1 MEEYDYKKDIVA
13 SRVGCLGSS
22 DAKILQNVA
31 SLGYVPNSVRERL
44 AIAKGLI
51 EPNGAPKTQEMAF
64 GDYIE
69 NAIYAHLMVQGEK
82 YESNPLW
89 VSKQYSKENIKL
101 ICHPDIVKYDDKT
114 QTIYVYEVKATKFN
128 VKATKETY
136 RPQMFIEFMLA
147 KEIAKTLG
155 KRWNVKLFLVH
166 YDTLGVD
173 TSEDNFTPERL
184 TIHKMNF
191 SLMFD
196 IEKAMNIINEFLYNF
211 NEYYRGDEIDST
223 YMPVTT
229 QQEFENITTLLVEIK
244 EREKKV
250 EEFKARLFEFMLQ
263 NGIKSIKNEAWSV
276 TRVDSSESVSF
287 NYKAFL
293 DDYAKK
299 YPRKA
304 KKLIE
309 TYEKR
314 TKRKGYV
321 NIKIK

>member
-1 MEEYDYKKDIVA
+1 MKRTN
-13 SRVGCLGSS
+13 RVFALLGLSFLALNACGQNQS
-22 DAKILQNVA
+22 DNF
-31 SLGYVPNSVRERL
+31 VP
-44 AIAKGLI
+44 
-51 EPNGAPKTQEMAF
+51 
-64 GDYIE
+64 
-69 NAIYAHLMVQGEK
+69 
-82 YESNPLW
+82 
-89 VSKQYSKENIKL
+89 KL
-101 ICHPDIVKYDDKT
+101 DT
-114 QTIYVYEVKATKFN
+114 QTEC
-128 VKATKETY
+128 
-136 RPQMFIEFMLA
+136 
-147 KEIAKTLG
+147 
-155 KRWNVKLFLVH
+155 
-166 YDTLGVD
+166 
-173 TSEDNFTPERL
+173 RL
-184 TIHKMNF
+184 TVRGHYENF
-191 SLMFD
+191 EALT
-196 IEKAMNIINEFLYNF
+196 AEFHNF
-211 NEYYRGDEIDST
+211 NEYYRGVEIDST